1 MYMCENSRKDKKYN
15 LRIINKELFFLIR
28 DAPITPLLFLS
39 V

>member
-28 DAPITPLLFLS
+28 DSETH
-39 V
+39 